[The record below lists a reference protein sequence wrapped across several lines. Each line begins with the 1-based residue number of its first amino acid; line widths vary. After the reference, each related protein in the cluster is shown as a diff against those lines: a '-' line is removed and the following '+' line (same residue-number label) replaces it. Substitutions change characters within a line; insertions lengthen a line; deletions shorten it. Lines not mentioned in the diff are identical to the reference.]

1 MATTQAAP
9 QFKRTKQVTLPVLK
23 MKPGV
28 ERFVKLTE
36 AIRTGKKVSDTM
48 QAAEVCPAIDLV
60 TGQRG
65 LLIVPFV
72 MQQDLKEHYPEN
84 SYVGKCFGVM
94 FTRIP
99 GKRYNIPTISEIEAP
114 DVIPEFNPA
123 AAAAQSPEGDPDAD
137 GVIPE
142 DDEEP
147 ETKSPEG
154 EPDAAPAKAANQ
166 VTPIAAKAQRRR

>member
-28 ERFVKLTE
+28 ERFVKLTDV
-36 AIRTGKKVSDTM
+36 IRTGKKVSDTM

-60 TGQRG
+60 SGQRG
-65 LLIVPFV
+65 LLIVPYV

-84 SYVGKCFGVM
+84 AYVGKSFAVL
-94 FTRIP
+94 FTRVP
-99 GKRYNIPTISEIEAP
+99 GKRYNIPTIDEIEEPA
-114 DVIPEFNPA
+114 VIPTFNA
-123 AAAAQSPEGDPDAD
+123 AAAVAQSPEGEPDAD

-154 EPDAAPAKAANQ
+154 EPDAAPPKS
-166 VTPIAAKAQRRR
+166 TPIAAKAQRRR